1 MERKSTGSNFKMRS
15 GNKPTVSTLAGIT
28 KPGTKQVDGRAK
40 SSAFQKGLKP
50 KEGEAKDKY
59 ENFLDRQKEIK
70 NMSRK
75 ELKTYVANE
84 PGTGVGKRGK
94 RSLKTKIKNFLRPTK
109 RLRSIA
115 QGANQRK
122 YYAEKKK
129 KRKEAMSK
137 EVLKGLGG
145 DKYTGVQE

>member
-1 MERKSTGSNFKMRS
+1 MERTSKGSGFKMRS
-15 GNKPTVSTLAGIT
+15 GNKPKMSTLSGIT
-28 KPGTKQVDGRAK
+28 KPGTKQADGRAK

-50 KEGEAKDKY
+50 KEGEALDKF
-59 ENFLDRQKEIK
+59 EDFQDRQEQIR

-75 ELKTYVANE
+75 ELKTLIANE
-84 PGTGVGKRGK
+84 PGTGTGRKGK
-94 RSLKTKIKNFLRPTK
+94 RSLKTKIKNFLRPTR

-115 QGANQRK
+115 HGVNTRN
-122 YYAEKKK
+122 YYAAKKQ

-145 DKYTGVQE
+145 DKYTGVQ

>member
-1 MERKSTGSNFKMRS
+1 MERKSKGSSFKMKS
-15 GNKPTVSTLAGIT
+15 GNKPTMSTLAGIT
-28 KPGTKQVDGRAK
+28 KPGTKQADGRAK

-59 ENFLDRQKEIK
+59 ENFLDRQREIK

-94 RSLKTKIKNFLRPTK
+94 RSLRKKLANALRTTKK
-109 RLRSIA
+109 LRSIA